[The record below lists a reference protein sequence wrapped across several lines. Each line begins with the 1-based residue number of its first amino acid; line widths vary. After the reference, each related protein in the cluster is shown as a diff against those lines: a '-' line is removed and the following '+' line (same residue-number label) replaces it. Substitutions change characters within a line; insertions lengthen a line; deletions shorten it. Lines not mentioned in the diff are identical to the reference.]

1 MTNLKAC
8 WVLPVTSAPIRDG
21 VIRIEGGRIVA
32 VEQGRAGDDAQDLG
46 PVAILPGLINA
57 HTHLELSGF
66 EAPLG
71 RPGIS
76 IVDWIRLVINSR
88 RADSYDATR
97 AVHRGLEECEAAGV
111 AAVGDIVQ
119 GDPGPIEAP
128 VATTTFLE
136 LIGPTQERTAE
147 ALRTASEYIRAGQG
161 RGAHQA
167 GLSPHA
173 PYSVRPELLEGVCC
187 LSSEHAVP
195 VAFHLAESEEEM
207 QLLEQG
213 TGPFKELLK
222 GLGSWEPTVQH
233 GRRRPL
239 DFLRML
245 AGAQRALVIHGN
257 YLNEEEIRFVAE
269 QRGQMSV
276 VYCPRTHAWFQHAA
290 YPLDAMLAAG
300 ANIALGTDSR
310 ASSPDLNLL
319 EEMRS
324 AARRHSHVPQE
335 KIVEMGTMGGATA
348 LGREAELGSLEPG
361 KSASLAV
368 IPLPVDRSDDP
379 YAFLC

>member
-1 MTNLKAC
+1 MTSLKAR

-46 PVAILPGLINA
+46 AVAILPGLINA

-66 EAPLG
+66 RAPLG

-76 IVDWIRLVINSR
+76 IVDWIRLVIDSR
-88 RADSYDATR
+88 RADSYDATG
-97 AVHRGLEECEAAGV
+97 AVRCGLEECEAVGV

-119 GDPGPIEAP
+119 CDPSP
-128 VATTTFLE
+128 VEGTVVTTAFLE
-136 LIGPTQERTAE
+136 LIGPTETRTAE
-147 ALRTASEYIRAGQG
+147 ALRAASEYVRAGQG
-161 RGAHQA
+161 RGARRA

-173 PYSVRPELLEGVCC
+173 PYSVRLELVEGVCR
-187 LSSEHAVP
+187 LSSEYGVP

-207 QLLEQG
+207 QLLVQG
-213 TGPFKELLK
+213 KGPFKELLEC
-222 GLGSWEPTVQH
+222 LGSWDSTMQH
-233 GRRRPL
+233 GGRRPL

-245 AGAQRALVIHGN
+245 ARAERALVIHGN

-276 VYCPRTHAWFQHAA
+276 VYCPRTHAWFQHAD
-290 YPLDAMLAAG
+290 YPMEAMLAAG

-310 ASSPDLNLL
+310 ASSPDLSVL
-319 EEMRS
+319 EEMRTV
-324 AARRHSHVPQE
+324 ARRHPHVCHD
-335 KIVEMGTMGGATA
+335 KIVEMATIGGAMA
-348 LGREAELGSLEPG
+348 LGREEDYGSLEPG
-361 KSASLAV
+361 KVGCVAV
-368 IPLPVDRSDDP
+368 IPLPNERSDDP
-379 YAFLC
+379 YAFLY

>member
-1 MTNLKAC
+1 MASLKAR
-8 WVLPVTSAPIRDG
+8 WVLPVASAPIRNG
-21 VIRIEGGRIVA
+21 VVRIEGGRIVA
-32 VEQGRAGDDAQDLG
+32 VEQGRAGDDTQDLG
-46 PVAILPGLINA
+46 AVAILPGLINA

-66 EAPLG
+66 EVPLG

-76 IVDWIRLVINSR
+76 IVDWIRLVIESR
-88 RADSYDATR
+88 RADSYDATD
-97 AVHRGLEECEAAGV
+97 AVRCGLAECESVGV

-119 GDPGPIEAP
+119 GDPSPVEGT

-147 ALRTASEYIRAGQG
+147 ALRTASEYVRAGQG
-161 RGAHQA
+161 RGAHHV

-173 PYSVRPELLEGVCC
+173 PYSVRPELVEGACH
-187 LSSEHAVP
+187 LSSEHGVP

-207 QLLEQG
+207 QLLAQG
-213 TGPFKELLK
+213 TGPFRELLE
-222 GLGSWEPTVQH
+222 GLGSWDPTVQH
-233 GRRRPL
+233 GGQRPL

-245 AGAQRALVIHGN
+245 ARAGRALVIHGN
-257 YLNEEEIRFVAE
+257 YLHEEEIRFVAE

-290 YPLDAMLAAG
+290 YPLEAMLAAG

-310 ASSPDLNLL
+310 ASSPDLSLL
-319 EEMRS
+319 EEMREV
-324 AARRHSHVPQE
+324 ARRHPHVPRE
-335 KIVEMGTMGGATA
+335 KIVEMATIGGATA
-348 LGREAELGSLEPG
+348 LGREEEYGSLETG
-361 KSASLAV
+361 KVGCVAV
-368 IPLPVDRSDDP
+368 ISLPNERSDDP